1 VRLLLGGLTEPQLLE
16 LRGATQDLAEDA
28 GHLGDWTLLEEAVG
42 QARPDVVG
50 LHLGVRPS
58 AVLQMI
64 TRVRALYPAVAFLA
78 ITDLSTAGLVQKATE
93 AGCAD
98 LVVLREGPADLR
110 RALVTLQKRDR
121 PPTAD
126 GSVVTVIGA
135 KGGVGATTVAVHLAD
150 ALAQRRGRRVIVVDL
165 HLYMGDVASQ
175 LDLRP
180 KPGTLWFLLR
190 GAVADA
196 RTWNEAPP
204 QHAAG
209 FRVLGLDGDLR
220 NADPV
225 SAEQVVF
232 LLERLKERYEVV
244 VVDAGSEINEV
255 SLAACSVAE
264 HRLIVTT
271 EELMSRTGV
280 VRRREALK
288 ELELGPTPLKA
299 VLNRAHP
306 STPEAQRA
314 LETSLGVPLVGRVAN
329 AWAELQA
336 AQGAGLTLRQANP
349 KSPLIADF
357 SALGTGL
364 FGGEA
369 ESERKKR
376 TFFNFFR

>member
-1 VRLLLGGLTEPQLLE
+1 VS
-16 LRGATQDLAEDA
+16 
-28 GHLGDWTLLEEAVG
+28 
-42 QARPDVVG
+42 QAQPDVVA

-58 AVLQMI
+58 AVLQMVS
-64 TRVRALYPAVAFLA
+64 RVRALYPAVAFLA
-78 ITDLSTAGLVQKATE
+78 VTDLSTPGLVQKATE

-98 LVVLREGPADLR
+98 LVVLREGPGDLR

-126 GSVVTVIGA
+126 GAVVTVIGA

-175 LDLRP
+175 LDMRP

-204 QHAAG
+204 LHASG

-232 LLERLKERYEVV
+232 LLERLKERYDAV

-288 ELELGPTPLKA
+288 ELELGPTPLRA

-306 STPEAQRA
+306 STPEAQKA
-314 LETSLGVPLVGRVAN
+314 LEQNLGVPLLGRVAN

-336 AQGAGLTLRQANP
+336 AQTSGLTLRQANP
-349 KSPLIADF
+349 KSELVADF
-357 SALGTGL
+357 SNLATGL
-364 FGGEA
+364 LGGEA
-369 ESERKKR
+369 DTERKKR

>member
-1 VRLLLGGLTEPQLLE
+1 MRLLLGGLTEPQLVD
-16 LRGATQDLAEDA
+16 LRAATADISEDV
-28 GHLGDWTLLEEAVG
+28 GHLGDWTLLEEAVS
-42 QARPDVVG
+42 QAQPDVVA

-58 AVLQMI
+58 AVLQMVS
-64 TRVRALYPAVAFLA
+64 RVRALYPAVAFLA
-78 ITDLSTAGLVQKATE
+78 VTDLSTPGLVQKATE

-98 LVVLREGPADLR
+98 LVVLREGPGDLR

-126 GSVVTVIGA
+126 GAVVTVIGA

-175 LDLRP
+175 LDMRP

-204 QHAAG
+204 LHASG

-232 LLERLKERYEVV
+232 LLERLKERYDAV

-288 ELELGPTPLKA
+288 ELELGPTPLRA

-306 STPEAQRA
+306 STPEAQKA
-314 LETSLGVPLVGRVAN
+314 LEQTLGVPLLGRVAN

-336 AQGAGLTLRQANP
+336 AQTSGLTLRQANP
-349 KSPLIADF
+349 KSELVADF
-357 SALGTGL
+357 SNLATGL
-364 FGGEA
+364 LGGEA
-369 ESERKKR
+369 DTERKKR